1 MRGTAGSAAQPVR
14 EGIVAYSTVRFA
26 AGAGVVVASLL
37 IVGPNPA
44 QAVADKHGSGNRIED
59 YRKNGS
65 SGYPKGGASNWAGL
79 DEAEQDSKSN
89 LDPPL
94 MDSPAVGGD
103 PGDLAVVNS
112 FAAEDEAPALRS
124 ASIAAPPVGDNVA
137 AAAPRTGA
145 RNSGQP
151 ATSFRAPR
159 VVFGNGRTP
168 GAHTRTQT
176 PESVLSYD
184 SLDATEAVP
193 AAPAVPDAI
202 EIDIPPLPP
211 LPPVEQMRPAE
222 LVVGEFATGTA
233 DTMTDP
239 LAGVG
244 GLILIPTIGAV
255 LGYRQARAAQSL
267 RESLRS

>member
-1 MRGTAGSAAQPVR
+1 M
-14 EGIVAYSTVRFA
+14 
-26 AGAGVVVASLL
+26 VVASLL

-44 QAVADKHGSGNRIED
+44 RAVADRHGSGNHIED

-65 SGYPKGGASNWAGL
+65 SGYPKGGASTWVDDAAGIG
-79 DEAEQDSKSN
+79 ASGPDSTSN

-94 MDSPAVGGD
+94 MDLPAVGSD

-112 FAAEDEAPALRS
+112 VAAEDQAPALRS

-137 AAAPRTGA
+137 AAAPRSGS
-145 RNSGQP
+145 RYPGQP

-159 VVFGNGRTP
+159 VVVGNGRTP
-168 GAHTRTQT
+168 GAHTRIQK

-193 AAPAVPDAI
+193 EAPAMPEAI
-202 EIDIPPLPP
+202 EVDFPPLPP

-233 DTMTDP
+233 DTVTDP
-239 LAGVG
+239 LAGVA
-244 GLILIPTIGAV
+244 GLILIPAVGAV
-255 LGYRQARAAQSL
+255 LGFRQARAAQSL